1 MSMYSPII
9 DSFKEILG
17 RIIDGS
23 DLFSITLGDLSKFQ
37 AIRTLLDKLTFL
49 NTIYL
54 NHEAM
59 AYINFHIGN

>member
-1 MSMYSPII
+1 MSKFSPII
-9 DSFKEILG
+9 DSFKDLLDRVIT
-17 RIIDGS
+17 GS

-59 AYINFHIGN
+59 K